1 MATIYAIDFDSLSVE
16 SKSENKEEL
25 QNYVDENDLSMAI
38 TIISSQEELALQF
51 TLDEMQGLF
60 NNLAEEFGARARE
73 FDDEDDAS
81 LFCWKELEDN
91 ESQFPKYTKTLG
103 KKLVKQANKPE
114 PEDNSKID
122 KPIKSKPA
130 KIKIKAKELIGMVF
144 TNTGKV
150 PREGTAC
157 RIMTDLIEENLG
169 EATYDE
175 LVETFVENYVPK
187 NSAKAVDEKLGA
199 VYVREAFVNGFIEE
213 GL

>member
-1 MATIYAIDFDSLSVE
+1 MFYAIDFDSLLVE
-16 SKSENKEEL
+16 SKSEDKKEL
-25 QNYVDENDLSMAI
+25 QTYIDDNDLSMAI
-38 TIISSQEELALQF
+38 ALISSQDELMLEF
-51 TLDEMQGLF
+51 TLKEMQVLF
-60 NNLAEEFGARARE
+60 DNLLKTSKRNKRE
-73 FDDEDDAS
+73 FDNEEDAAS
-81 LFCWKELEDN
+81 FVLSELKYLEEDI
-91 ESQFPKYTKTLG
+91 PKYTKSLG
-103 KKLVKQANKPE
+103 KKLIKQANKPD
-114 PEDNSKID
+114 PVDNSKID
-122 KPIKSKPA
+122 KPIQSKPA

-187 NSAKAVDEKLGA
+187 NSAKVVDNALGA
-199 VYVREAFVNGFIEE
+199 IYVREAFVNGFVEE

>member
-1 MATIYAIDFDSLSVE
+1 MFYAIDFDSLSVE

-25 QNYVDENDLSMAI
+25 QNYIDENGLDLAI
-38 TIISSQEELALQF
+38 AIVSSQDELVLQF
-51 TLDEMQGLF
+51 TISEMQYLF
-60 NNLAEEFGARARE
+60 NNLSERFGARARE
-73 FDDEDDAS
+73 FDNEDDAS

-103 KKLVKQANKPE
+103 KKLVKQASKPE
-114 PEDNSKID
+114 PEDTSKPD

-144 TNTGKV
+144 CNTSKS
-150 PREGTAC
+150 PRDGSAC
-157 RIMTDLIEENLG
+157 KIMTDLIEENLG

-175 LVETFVENYVPK
+175 LVQTFVENYVPK
-187 NSAKAVDEKLGA
+187 NPDKVVDDKLGA
-199 VYVREAFVNGFIEE
+199 VYVREAFVNGFIEG

>member
-1 MATIYAIDFDSLSVE
+1 MFYAIDFDSLSVE
-16 SKSENKEEL
+16 SKSEDKEEL

-38 TIISSQEELALQF
+38 AIISSQEELVLEF
-51 TLDEMQGLF
+51 TLKEMQILF
-60 NNLAEEFGARARE
+60 SNLLKISKRKTRDFEDEEDAASFVLNE
-73 FDDEDDAS
+73 LNYCQED
-81 LFCWKELEDN
+81 
-91 ESQFPKYTKTLG
+91 FPKYTKTLG
-103 KKLVKQANKPE
+103 KKLVKQANKPD
-114 PEDNSKID
+114 PVDNSKID
-122 KPIKSKPA
+122 KPIQSKPA

-144 TNTGKV
+144 CNTGKV

-175 LVETFVENYVPK
+175 LVETFVENYKPK
-187 NSAKAVDEKLGA
+187 NSAKVVDDKLGA